1 MKLKKITAL
10 LLALLMLVSLVSCA
24 SKSEAPKGMKNIA
37 REKDPFNFY
46 VPLSWVTNSAD
57 IVGAYYS
64 TYDKS
69 NITIMP
75 YGGDFAS
82 TDEYWDDFK
91 TRCAAE
97 FSEFEVIKEK
107 EAKVVSGRNALQ
119 YTYKLKVDGKVY
131 KCRQTVMLYSNNL
144 LYVITYTAA
153 EENYDAHVSE
163 IDNIL
168 SVFAFK

>member
-1 MKLKKITAL
+1 MKLRNITVI
-10 LLALLMLVSLVSCA
+10 LLALIMVLSLASCS
-24 SKSEAPKGMKNIA
+24 SKSEVPQGMKDIA

-64 TYDKS
+64 GYDKS
-69 NITIMP
+69 NISIMP

-82 TDEYWDDFK
+82 TDEYWEDFK

-97 FSEFEVIKEK
+97 FAEFEVITEK

-131 KCRQTVMLYSNNL
+131 KCQQTAMLYSNDL
-144 LYVITYTAA
+144 LYVITYTATEDKYDSHLA
-153 EENYDAHVSE
+153 EIE
-163 IDNIL
+163 NIL
-168 SVFAFK
+168 SVFRFK